1 MENVHPIDTGHHEPS
16 FSTKPIIRTFWIL
29 LGITLVELLLA
40 TIHLKTGFPPKM
52 VLNGIYLILTCAKA
66 FYIIAEFMHLRHEIK
81 NLIMTIVVPLA
92 LFVWFIIAFLYD
104 GNSFRHLR
112 NTYDPYFKEQSTIK
126 VTPKEGHEGAK
137 GEAVHEEKKADS
149 KHDEVKPEEKKAE

>member
-66 FYIIAEFMHLRHEIK
+66 FYIIADFMHLRHEIK
-81 NLIMTIVVPLA
+81 NLIMTIAVPA
-92 LFVWFIIAFLYD
+92 TLFIWFIISFLWD
-104 GNSFRHLR
+104 GGSYKELR
-112 NTYDPYFKEQSTIK
+112 NRYDRHHYEMSKQKAPAA
-126 VTPKEGHEGAK
+126 EGEHEPA
-137 GEAVHEEKKADS
+137 AQ
-149 KHDEVKPEEKKAE
+149 KPGVPE